1 MVAQRSNRKSWFM
14 GLRSF
19 HGFFGRGTDRAVPA
33 REGPYSRIEFI
44 KKLPRGNEW
53 SGDLATGIEVSFE
66 SRRHSSFRQP
76 SVIGSVNC

>member
-44 KKLPRGNEW
+44 EKLRRVMRGQ
-53 SGDLATGIEVSFE
+53 AV
-66 SRRHSSFRQP
+66 
-76 SVIGSVNC
+76 